1 MVAQAEVAAYRKR
14 MNPVGTATA
23 SGRSRSAAQ
32 KTLARCIRYHAGL
45 WTFVGRREAAGCR
58 RGKQHTQVS
67 QDQPR
72 EGEKGAPMADI
83 NVQHPTLLRRRA
95 APGSQACDASARMDM
110 ADATVMEGHEGC
122 AWGRRV
128 GKGREVC
135 LSWASVPEGE
145 SSACVSASVPGPG
158 GPAVEER
165 ERASIVS
172 CCG

>member
-1 MVAQAEVAAYRKR
+1 
-14 MNPVGTATA
+14 
-23 SGRSRSAAQ
+23 
-32 KTLARCIRYHAGL
+32 
-45 WTFVGRREAAGCR
+45 
-58 RGKQHTQVS
+58 
-67 QDQPR
+67 
-72 EGEKGAPMADI
+72 MADI

-145 SSACVSASVPGPG
+145 SSACVSASVPGRG
-158 GPAVEER
+158 GGLQWKKGR
-165 ERASIVS
+165 EPQLCHAAANHPRIPDSQDMY
-172 CCG
+172 